1 MSKGFST
8 LCLIML
14 LVICTGIQ
22 STISA
27 QLSGMPPMGNVY
39 GYVILS
45 NGDTLPGLI
54 KWKLKYV
61 ENNLAEITFTAKNGN
76 SRDFKAGDIP
86 GFGYNPGASI
96 NDFSRPEDPGYENYE
111 SVPSLKKEI
120 PVFISRFINGRI
132 KVFQNRSQIHFSGKD
147 EELSGIEG
155 IVFTFI
161 PDKGLFIGQVYK
173 PANVI
178 ISIMKGNTNYL
189 VRKDKGKLMKIDKK
203 NYADAF
209 PTLFGGCPD
218 IEKELVKNPGLAEFK
233 NFIILT
239 EVFNQICKGADEI
252 R

>member
-1 MSKGFST
+1 MSKSFST
-8 LCLIML
+8 LCLLMII
-14 LVICTGIQ
+14 VICTGIQ

-27 QLSGMPPMGNVY
+27 QLAGMPPMGNVY

-76 SRDFKAGDIP
+76 SKDFKGGDIL
-86 GFGYNPGASI
+86 GFGYNQRASV
-96 NDFSRPEDPGYENYE
+96 NDLSRPEDPGYENYE
-111 SVPSLKKEI
+111 SVPSLKNEI

-132 KVFQNRSQIHFSGKD
+132 KVFQNRSQIYFSGKD

-155 IVFTFI
+155 ISFTFK
-161 PDKGLFIGQVYK
+161 PEEGLFIG
-173 PANVI
+173 PAYRSSNMI
-178 ISIMKGNTNYL
+178 IDIMKGNTSYL
-189 VRKDKGKLMKIDKK
+189 IRKDKGKLLKVDKK
-203 NYADAF
+203 NYADVF
-209 PTLFGGCPD
+209 VTLFGDCPG
-218 IEKELVKNPGLAEFK
+218 IEKELGKNPGLAEFK

-239 EVFNQICKGADEI
+239 EVYNQICKGSDET